1 MGYYNKNNCENIKK
15 IYILPNTNNNSFNS
29 LVTFKKFIEVDMKGE
44 ERAGKYISNRTPF
57 DFKGKTLVLFQ
68 YKQSKKER
76 SMVRAVGV
84 LISINKKN
92 KDVILQFDKNSLY
105 WLKKPITA
113 DVIKEWDDK
122 FVKFSHATEI
132 DRKSLDCI
140 LNYIEENIELNDS
153 DYYINIKQIN
163 SREKMISQLGRFTS
177 YVNYNDGHS
186 GSISFRDSSG
196 FLGRE
201 EGYKTRIAEEARN
214 LLDFQKWNETWI
226 GTGKIADCAKKAMSK
241 ADNLVN
247 INQQI
252 DFNNRL
258 NKEHI
263 NYKED
268 GERVLFDIY
277 CNPSCS
283 DADAFKKAVDTFG
296 AKYDTIA
303 FLFFIK
309 DDTRFLPISTGHFD
323 KGFELLGI
331 DYSTS
336 HKCSWD
342 NYIGFINIINNIR
355 ELIEETI
362 PIKGILRL
370 IDAHSFVWIIQQDRF
385 INWQPDREQSIQIE
399 QSIEE
404 YLQKDV
410 SGTGGR
416 KKVILETF
424 NRSSEVVRETRKRAN
439 GICQL
444 CKLPAPFNDKKGN
457 PYLEVHHIIWLS
469 RGGED
474 STNNTVALCPNC
486 HARMHILDSKEDIE
500 KLKKI

>member
-268 GERVLFDIY
+268 GERVLFD
-277 CNPSCS
+277 
-283 DADAFKKAVDTFG
+283 
-296 AKYDTIA
+296 
-303 FLFFIK
+303 
-309 DDTRFLPISTGHFD
+309 
-323 KGFELLGI
+323 
-331 DYSTS
+331 
-336 HKCSWD
+336 
-342 NYIGFINIINNIR
+342 
-355 ELIEETI
+355 
-362 PIKGILRL
+362 
-370 IDAHSFVWIIQQDRF
+370 
-385 INWQPDREQSIQIE
+385 
-399 QSIEE
+399 
-404 YLQKDV
+404 
-410 SGTGGR
+410 
-416 KKVILETF
+416 
-424 NRSSEVVRETRKRAN
+424 
-439 GICQL
+439 
-444 CKLPAPFNDKKGN
+444 
-457 PYLEVHHIIWLS
+457 
-469 RGGED
+469 
-474 STNNTVALCPNC
+474 VA
-486 HARMHILDSKEDIE
+486 A
-500 KLKKI
+500 